1 MLSNL
6 KQRFRDAKTIS
17 TLCSVAERYA
27 NASGEEEPGAEHFVL
42 AALDLPDGSARRAFA
57 RLGAD
62 PARFGA
68 AIEVQYQQALQ
79 CVGIDSKVLQEV
91 AADAISARRGLY
103 HAQASGQE
111 LMQRMAADRRSDSSM
126 LCGAHVLI
134 AASASE
140 HGVVPRALRAMGIDS
155 QRLAAAARAEIQSSR

>member
-1 MLSNL
+1 MLANL

-27 NASGEEEPGAEHFVL
+27 STRGEEGPGAEHFVL

-68 AIEVQYQQALQ
+68 AIEAQYQQALQ
-79 CVGIDSKVLQEV
+79 SVGIDSKVLQEV
-91 AADAISARRGLY
+91 AADAILARKGLY
-103 HAQASGQE
+103 QAKVSGQA
-111 LMQRMAADRRSDSSM
+111 LMQQMAADHRSDSSM
-126 LCGAHVLI
+126 YVAH
-134 AASASE
+134 
-140 HGVVPRALRAMGIDS
+140 MF
-155 QRLAAAARAEIQSSR
+155 